1 MKLCLNLCL
10 SWCLLACQTQTLKD
24 KNEKST
30 PAFSLQSVLGN
41 ADLTGFARA
50 DKPRAFSFPQDHGP
64 HPDFRSEWWYITG
77 NVDSSEGPFGFE
89 LTFFRQA
96 TAPTPTNKDA
106 NDSAWQTNQ
115 IYMAHAALSDITQ
128 KQFYADERLSR
139 GALGL
144 AGAQAE
150 PFKVWLDDWSI
161 TQGSDDTFQI
171 ILKVKAKNFA
181 LELQLTPT
189 KELVLQGD
197 AGLSQKGQ
205 DPGNASY
212 YYSFTNMQVEGK
224 ISRRNDKIPVHG
236 KAWMD
241 REWSSSVLESN
252 QVGWDWFA
260 LQLNDAQ
267 EVMLYHLRDKD
278 GQISAY
284 SGGTLVKENGQAH
297 KLNVDD
303 MDITVTH
310 WWTNPKSQTTYPAG
324 WQIKVKGL
332 EHALHIKP
340 RMADQELRFGLP
352 YWEGAVDIFSQR
364 HGQKLGHG
372 YVELTGY
379 AK

>member
-1 MKLCLNLCL
+1 MKKFATPCLFILFFG
-10 SWCLLACQTQTLKD
+10 CQSSPAPQSD
-24 KNEKST
+24 KT
-30 PAFSLQSVLGN
+30 APASFSLQSVLGN

-50 DKPRAFSFPQDHGP
+50 DKPRTFAFPQDHGP

-96 TAPTPTNKDA
+96 TAPTPTDKDA

-205 DPGNASY
+205 EPGNASY

-224 ISRRNDKIPVHG
+224 ISRRNDNLPVRG

-241 REWSSSVLESN
+241 REWSSSVLDSN

-260 LQLNDAQ
+260 LQLNDEQ
-267 EVMLYHLRDKD
+267 EIMLYQLRKK
-278 GQISAY
+278 GGGISSQ
-284 SGGTLVKENGQAH
+284 SGGTIVAPNNQTQ
-297 KLNVDD
+297 KLNADD
-303 MDITVTH
+303 TTITVTH

-332 EHALHIKP
+332 EHTLHIKP

-352 YWEGAVDIFSQR
+352 YWEGAVDIFSQT

>member
-50 DKPRAFSFPQDHGP
+50 DKPRTFTFPQDHGP

-161 TQGSDDTFQI
+161 TRGSGETFQI
-171 ILKVKAKNFA
+171 ILKVKAKSFA

-189 KELVLQGD
+189 KDLVLQGD
-197 AGLSQKGQ
+197 AGRSQKGQ

-224 ISRRNDKIPVHG
+224 ISRRNDNIPVRG

-267 EVMLYHLRDKD
+267 EIMLYHLRDKD

-284 SGGTLVKENGQAH
+284 SGGTLVNKNGQAQ
-297 KLNVDD
+297 KLNVGD

-310 WWTNPKSQTTYPAG
+310 WWTNPQSQTTYPAG

-332 EHALHIKP
+332 EHTLHIKP

-352 YWEGAVDIFSQR
+352 YWEGAVDIFNQT
-364 HGQKLGHG
+364 HEHKLGHG